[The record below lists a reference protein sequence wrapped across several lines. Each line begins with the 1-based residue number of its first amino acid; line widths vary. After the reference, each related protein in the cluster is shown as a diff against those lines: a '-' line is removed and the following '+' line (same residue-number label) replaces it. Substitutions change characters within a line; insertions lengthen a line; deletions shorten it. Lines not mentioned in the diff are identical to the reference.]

1 MRSVFTGWRF
11 LVLVDPWPDDLENSP
26 AILRVEAPAFPEYDV
41 GTTNR
46 FGGGYGDGPG
56 FTPTEDM
63 VLEE

>member
-1 MRSVFTGWRF
+1 MKHWRF

-63 VLEE
+63 VIEG

>member
-1 MRSVFTGWRF
+1 MTHWRF

-26 AILRVEAPAFPEYDV
+26 AIPRFEAPVFPEYLV
-41 GTTNR
+41 WNTNR

-56 FTPTEDM
+56 FTPIEDM